1 MNTVRKNF
9 YNNAVDFV
17 SCINISW
24 AMQCWSAFV
33 VLIATHFNP
42 ATLVIELLV
51 ILGLTIASIGLRLRP
66 HVHGYF

>member
-1 MNTVRKNF
+1 
-9 YNNAVDFV
+9 
-17 SCINISW
+17 
-24 AMQCWSAFV
+24 MQCWSAFV